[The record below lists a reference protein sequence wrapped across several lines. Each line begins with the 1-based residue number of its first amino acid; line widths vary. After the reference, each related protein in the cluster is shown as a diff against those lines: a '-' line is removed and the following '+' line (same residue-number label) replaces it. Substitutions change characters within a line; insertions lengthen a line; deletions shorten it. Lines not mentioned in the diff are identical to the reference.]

1 MFRSAAGVN
10 VLLNQTKYRGMQKR
24 AAFDVESWRAF
35 ISEKIVPMR
44 DEAAALLNFWAFLK
58 ASKGGTCRKC

>member
-1 MFRSAAGVN
+1 MRE
-10 VLLNQTKYRGMQKR
+10 R

-44 DEAAALLNFWAFLK
+44 DKAAALLNFWEFLK
-58 ASKGGTCRKC
+58 SLEGRYLSEV